1 MKGIHSMKPNTI
13 APTTAELATI
23 AATLAAAAPR
33 NVTPETLAERALA
46 VWRACEALQAASNQ
60 TVTEQCKA
68 AVAVER
74 ARFPKPAGFPLSFAE
89 FQRLAFPTSYRA
101 AQREELFLDY
111 LPDRLRE
118 QRAIRGEASADWKP
132 TRPEIAA
139 ALREW
144 ESGGIGEGYYYQEAS
159 ALRKWLAARTER
171 LQRER
176 GVKGAAA
183 RHG

>member
-1 MKGIHSMKPNTI
+1 MKTNT
-13 APTTAELATI
+13 PTTTELATI

-33 NVTPETLAERALA
+33 NVTAETLAERALA
-46 VWRACEALQAASNQ
+46 IWQACAALQAASNC
-60 TVTEQCKA
+60 TLTDQCKA
-68 AVAVER
+68 SVSAER
-74 ARFPKPAGFPLSFAE
+74 AKLPKPSGFPITLAE

-101 AQREELFLDY
+101 AQREDVFLDY
-111 LPDRLRE
+111 LPDWLRE
-118 QRAIRGEASADWKP
+118 QRAIRGEANADRKP